1 MKRLLTGLLVAAMA
15 AGLLCAGCANSQE
28 AKRLSPA
35 DEKQLAADWPLG
47 NPQHVANNM
56 KCSACH
62 DEEDPTKGADAVATD
77 TCLSCHGSYE
87 KVAERTASLG
97 EDVNPHDSFH
107 YDLQLDCITCHKSHS
122 NSTNLC
128 SSCHDTDLWMNDIP

>member
-1 MKRLLTGLLVAAMA
+1 MKRLLTGLFAAALA
-15 AGLLCAGCANSQE
+15 AGLLCVGCADNRGDE
-28 AKRLSPA
+28 RPSPA
-35 DEKQLAADWPLG
+35 SEKELAAAWPLS
-47 NPQHVANNM
+47 NEYHAANNM

-62 DEEDPTKGADAVATD
+62 DEEDPTQGAAAVATD

-107 YDLQLDCITCHKSHS
+107 YDMQLECTTCHASHGK
-122 NSTNLC
+122 STNLC
-128 SSCHDTDLWMNDIP
+128 SSCHDANLWMNDIP